1 MEPVIQSNPI
11 RFLGPRASSLP
22 TLTLILYAVPSDV
35 GRECE
40 GLAHELHLGRAEVK
54 HLQAACA
61 ALKAHPRALLV
72 ASVAVRPW
80 DREIVEEHAARAGT
94 TVHWVG
100 HEEAA
105 NDIER
110 SIRSWAAE
118 STRRARTGR

>member
-1 MEPVIQSNPI
+1 MQSSTI
-11 RFLGPRASSLP
+11 RSPGPRASSIP

-40 GLAHELHLGRAEVK
+40 ELAHELHLARAEVK

-61 ALKAHPRALLV
+61 ALKTHRRALLI
-72 ASVAVRPW
+72 ASVAIRPW
-80 DREIVEEHAARAGT
+80 DRESVAEHAARAGT
-94 TVHWVG
+94 TVNWVG
-100 HEEAA
+100 HEQAA
-105 NDIER
+105 DDLER